1 MMPPMRHAPTTASV
15 RSPVAASL
23 PVVFLVVICVVVV
36 PGLGEGSGV
45 GVGWGAGL
53 SAELKLMVPASEATL
68 CSQSSCPI
76 SALSAA
82 SHVPHSVSFLAF
94 AKVGKSV
101 VLVMM

>member
-1 MMPPMRHAPTTASV
+1 MRHAPTTASV

-23 PVVFLVVICVVVV
+23 PVVFLVVTVVVV
-36 PGLGEGSGV
+36 VSVLGV
-45 GVGWGAGL
+45 GIGVGAG
-53 SAELKLMVPASEATL
+53 STAAEPKLMMPASEAIL
-68 CSQSSCPI
+68 LSQPFCPI

-82 SHVPHSVSFLAF
+82 SHVLHSVCLVEF